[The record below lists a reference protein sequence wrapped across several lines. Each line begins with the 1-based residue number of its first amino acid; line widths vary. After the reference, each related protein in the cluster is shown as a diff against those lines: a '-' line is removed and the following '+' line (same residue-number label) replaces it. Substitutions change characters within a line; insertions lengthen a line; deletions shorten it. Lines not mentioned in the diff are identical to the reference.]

1 MSTSSIWKHA
11 DRNIPSNFSTRH
23 EQQSAKN
30 PAPSQ
35 GKHHIEAYSKTFGM
49 LAIDSVAMAVGILL
63 AANGD
68 DRVRI
73 VQPGPTPDS
82 HLCVVKKRSEKH
94 PLGKANGHACG
105 TTSGA
110 VWL

>member
-35 GKHHIEAYSKTFGM
+35 GKDHIDPYSKTFGM
-49 LAIDSVAMAVGILL
+49 LAIDSVFEVAMAVGILL
-63 AANGD
+63 AADGD

-73 VQPGPTPDS
+73 V
-82 HLCVVKKRSEKH
+82 
-94 PLGKANGHACG
+94 
-105 TTSGA
+105 
-110 VWL
+110 

>member
-1 MSTSSIWKHA
+1 
-11 DRNIPSNFSTRH
+11 
-23 EQQSAKN
+23 
-30 PAPSQ
+30 
-35 GKHHIEAYSKTFGM
+35 M
-49 LAIDSVAMAVGILL
+49 LAIDSVFEVAMAVGILL
-63 AANGD
+63 VADGD
-68 DRVRI
+68 DRVHI
-73 VQPGPTPDS
+73 VQPGPTPNS